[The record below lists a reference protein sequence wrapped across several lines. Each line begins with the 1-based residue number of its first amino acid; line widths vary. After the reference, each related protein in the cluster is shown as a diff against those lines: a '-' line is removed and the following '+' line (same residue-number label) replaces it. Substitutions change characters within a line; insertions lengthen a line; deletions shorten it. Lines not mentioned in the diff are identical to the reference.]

1 MRYHLRP
8 LQDSPGWWVLEDA
21 DTGMH
26 IRFRECDFNGTQEAT
41 FADPDIIGRLGASG
55 VAKVLQEAGRW
66 LYLHAYNIAMP
77 DEPKFM
83 LQLGAQDE
91 RVMLIRTRRQTLPE
105 IRESH
110 AVSRK
115 QDVSRNRLRPT
126 KGRAVRHSDRTT
138 YTGMS
143 AHCPLP
149 PSSRHSAFVRK
160 NKPDNRKNDAKAPLF
175 TPLQRDFSRFA
186 ARNFRLC

>member
-26 IRFRECDFNGTQEAT
+26 IRFRECDFNGTQEVT
-41 FADPDIIGRLGASG
+41 FADPDIIGRIGASG

-91 RVMLIRTRRQTLPE
+91 RVMLIRTRRPRMAVHVLDDCDAVKLGDALIHAGYFIKKNPGLYWEFSEASREMRGEFSDPGAPDAPE
-105 IRESH
+105 E
-110 AVSRK
+110 
-115 QDVSRNRLRPT
+115 D
-126 KGRAVRHSDRTT
+126 
-138 YTGMS
+138 
-143 AHCPLP
+143 
-149 PSSRHSAFVRK
+149 
-160 NKPDNRKNDAKAPLF
+160 
-175 TPLQRDFSRFA
+175 
-186 ARNFRLC
+186 